1 MSIGKNK
8 KRMANNLEDI
18 VVKTNGHS
26 SANGF
31 LNGGVVGEVRQLEVG
46 QKPREYIGCIDSL
59 KTLLRVVAVAGSLA
73 SVGALFTD
81 RGWDTAREIAGEV
94 ASVTIRAL
102 PPKQALIKQ
111 EDEILDY

>member
-26 SANGF
+26 SANGSR
-31 LNGGVVGEVRQLEVG
+31 NGGVVGEVRQLEVG
-46 QKPREYIGCIDSL
+46 QEPQEHIGCIDSL
-59 KTLLRVVAVAGSLA
+59 KTLLRFVAVAGSLA

-81 RGWDTAREIAGEV
+81 KGWDTTKEV
-94 ASVTIRAL
+94 AGGGDRRTNICI
-102 PPKQALIKQ
+102 PPPT
-111 EDEILDY
+111 